1 MQEGKCKVIAITNQK
16 EFEKTATL
24 FNFGV
29 VFSFTFDFNNI
40 FLKKLKKILTLLVKN
55 GNVDSK

>member
-29 VFSFTFDFNNI
+29 VFSFTFEKIKKSIDFVG
-40 FLKKLKKILTLLVKN
+40 KKW
-55 GNVDSK
+55 